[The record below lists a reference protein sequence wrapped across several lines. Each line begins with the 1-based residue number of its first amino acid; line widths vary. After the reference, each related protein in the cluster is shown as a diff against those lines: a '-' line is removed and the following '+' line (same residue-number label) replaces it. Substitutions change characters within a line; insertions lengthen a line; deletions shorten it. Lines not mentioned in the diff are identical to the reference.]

1 MADNKD
7 SKGGKKPGSDRK
19 PGQGQGSDKK

>member
-7 SKGGKKPGSDRK
+7 SKGGNKPGSDRT